1 MLTGC
6 KEKINEVEEL
16 DKFSINTNDVEVY
29 SEIKLFDIINNI
41 DENVEILSDNYKLDT
56 ENIGNKEY
64 EILYKFEKKKY
75 LYKFNINVVDT
86 ESPIVFSGTNRTVLK
101 GYGKDLC
108 DLITYGDNYTGD
120 LKCVINGDY
129 DINKVGTYKLIYSI
143 SDSSN
148 NTKDVNVTLNVVNS
162 INNNVRYSTLTTP
175 IKEVFDLYKED
186 NNEIGIDVSEWQGN
200 IDFNKVKESG
210 ITFVIMRIGVQIND
224 ELPKLDGQYLENI
237 RKAKEAG
244 LKVGVYLFTIAG
256 STKEIEEQ
264 VDWVIDTLNGEK
276 LDLGIAFD
284 WENWKYWNSY
294 KISFHEMNEIANTFM
309 NKVEEKGYK
318 AMLYSSKFYL
328 ETMWKNKYN
337 YPVWLAHYIDGK
349 TDYKGDYKIW
359 QLCNNGRVP
368 GIYGDVDINIM
379 YEG

>member
-1 MLTGC
+1 M
-6 KEKINEVEEL
+6 
-16 DKFSINTNDVEVY
+16 
-29 SEIKLFDIINNI
+29 
-41 DENVEILSDNYKLDT
+41 YK
-56 ENIGNKEY
+56 Y
-64 EILYKFEKKKY
+64 EKKKY
-75 LYKFNINVVDT
+75 LYKFSINVVDT
-86 ESPIVFSGTNRTVLK
+86 EAPIVFSGINKTVLK
-101 GYGKDLC
+101 GYDKDLC

-120 LKCVINGDY
+120 LKCVISGDY
-129 DINKVGTYKLIYSI
+129 DINKIGTYKLIYSI

-148 NTKDVNVTLNVVNS
+148 NTKDVNVTLNVVSS
-162 INNNVRYSTLTTP
+162 INNNTRPSTLTTP
-175 IKEVFDLYKED
+175 IKEVFDLYKDD

-224 ELPKLDGQYLENI
+224 EMPKLDGQYTENI

-256 STKEIEEQ
+256 SVKEIEEE
-264 VDWVIDTLNGEK
+264 VDWVINTLNGEE
-276 LDLGIAFD
+276 LDLGISFD

-309 NKVEEKGYK
+309 KKVEENGYK

-328 ETMWKNKYN
+328 ETIWKNKYN

-349 TDYKGDYKIW
+349 TDYKGNYKIW

-379 YEG
+379 YKG